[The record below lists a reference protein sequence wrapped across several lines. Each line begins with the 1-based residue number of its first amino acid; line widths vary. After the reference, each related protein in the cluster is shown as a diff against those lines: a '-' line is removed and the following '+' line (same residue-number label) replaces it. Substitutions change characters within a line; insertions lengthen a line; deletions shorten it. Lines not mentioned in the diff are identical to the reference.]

1 MPNANF
7 STKLI
12 VNSALTKD
20 VFISIIVNWLS
31 NNRNY
36 NFGKIVYDGSHEF
49 IINKETDSLEIAE
62 YSEALTVRLV
72 SICEGVIWTN
82 DYVLT
87 KVDGK
92 DILAIQLYSDASNM
106 SVKLPDGFSK
116 PRVLRVVVQN
126 GYGGRD
132 YDIPVSDLPYII
144 SKDNIDIACK
154 LIDRDSTYFMPVI
167 YVSYPRY
174 AIDAPI
180 DFVSMAKNLSGIAH
194 VVVESKDIASSVRRA
209 TNGRNPYAGAVDIFY
224 GKNSSYRVIPDN
236 FESLDKMQRFIE
248 RSVQQKILMTRI
260 EDEFSWMK
268 IHFSYLQSQNQEAP
282 ELISLYEQLVKEAEA
297 ENELK
302 KQHIDELEYHT
313 MELEEKIKDL
323 NAVLAKKESQLQ
335 TYQHSFKQAGKRE
348 SVSNINII
356 TTEQELYN
364 GEILDVILKILEKER
379 NLMDLDPNLV
389 SSRKFHVLKNILKLN
404 VQTGKAD
411 EIADCLR
418 EVIDKSCSLNSQRRR
433 QLVELGFNIQVGTHY
448 KIVYNGDERYA
459 FTLSKTAGD
468 FRSNTNT
475 LRDAINMLFGR

>member
-1 MPNANF
+1 MLIF
-7 STKLI
+7 STKLM
-12 VNSALTKD
+12 VNSTLTKD
-20 VFISIIVNWLS
+20 VFIGMIVDWLS

-36 NFGKIVYDGSHEF
+36 KFGKIVYDGSNEF
-49 IINKETDSLEIAE
+49 IINKETDSLEIAD

-72 SICEGVIWTN
+72 SVCDGVIWTN

-106 SVKLPDGFSK
+106 SVKLPDRFNK
-116 PRVLRVVVQN
+116 PRVLGVVVQK
-126 GYGGRD
+126 GYGGMD
-132 YDIPVSDLPYII
+132 YDIPVSDLPCTI
-144 SKDNIDIACK
+144 SKENIDIACK
-154 LIDRDSTYFMPVI
+154 LIGRESTYFMPVI

-180 DFVSMAKNLSGIAH
+180 DFTSMAKNLSGIAH
-194 VVVESKDIASSVRRA
+194 VVVESKEIASSVRRA

-248 RSVQQKILMTRI
+248 KSVQQKILMTRI

-268 IHFSYLQSQNQEAP
+268 IHFSHLQSQNREAP
-282 ELISLYEQLVKEAEA
+282 ELMSLYEQLLKEADA
-297 ENELK
+297 ESELK
-302 KQHIDELEYHT
+302 KQHIDELEYQN

-323 NAVLAKKESQLQ
+323 NAVLANKESQLQ
-335 TYQHSFKQAGKRE
+335 TYQHSFKQTERNGAF
-348 SVSNINII
+348 SNINIA
-356 TTEQELYN
+356 TTEKELYTD
-364 GEILDVILKILEKER
+364 EILDVILKVLEKER

-389 SSRKFHVLKNILKLN
+389 ASRKFHVLENVLELN
-404 VQTGKAD
+404 AQTGKAD

-418 EVIDKSCSLNSQRRR
+418 NIIDKSCNLNNQRKR

-448 KIVYNGDERYA
+448 KIVYNGEERYA
-459 FTLSKTAGD
+459 ITLSKTAGD
-468 FRSNTNT
+468 YRSNTNT
-475 LRDAINMLFGR
+475 LKDAINMLFGR